1 MRRQRDREAE
11 VPIASQMPAGHQIP
25 IPAMNPAHHHAMAG
39 MSPGRIAHE
48 VPPSGDAPHRLG
60 GEDLLAEQ
68 RRRKQE
74 EMKRALA
81 EQIAEKERQKKEEEE
96 QRRASKIC
104 EAAMF
109 ERWTYEDIK
118 KMEWSPQ
125 RTSRADGPTRMVD
138 RPVSW
143 AVYTMFCQ
151 NLM

>member
-11 VPIASQMPAGHQIP
+11 VPMASQMPAGHQIP
-25 IPAMNPAHHHAMAG
+25 IPAMNPAHHAMAG

-48 VPPSGDAPHRLG
+48 VPPGDAPQRLG

-104 EAAMF
+104 EAAML
-109 ERWTYEDIK
+109 RGGHTK
-118 KMEWSPQ
+118 TLRK
-125 RTSRADGPTRMVD
+125 
-138 RPVSW
+138 
-143 AVYTMFCQ
+143 
-151 NLM
+151 

>member
-11 VPIASQMPAGHQIP
+11 VPIASQMPAHQIP

-74 EMKRALA
+74 EMKRALS

-104 EAAMF
+104 EASMF
-109 ERWTYEDIK
+109 ERWTYEDTK
-118 KMEWSPQ
+118 KIEWSYQ
-125 RTSRADGPTRMVD
+125 RISRA
-138 RPVSW
+138 
-143 AVYTMFCQ
+143 
-151 NLM
+151 